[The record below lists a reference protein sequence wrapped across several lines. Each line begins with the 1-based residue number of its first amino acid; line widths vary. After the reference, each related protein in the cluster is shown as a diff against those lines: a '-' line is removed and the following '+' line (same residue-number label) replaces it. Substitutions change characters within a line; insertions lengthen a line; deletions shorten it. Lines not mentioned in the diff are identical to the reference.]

1 LNLQQRSMKMTF
13 EEMTRKMN
21 EVGPCT
27 GCGKCHK
34 DGTCPLDEK
43 RMKIFEEYKKSNNL

>member
-1 LNLQQRSMKMTF
+1 MTF
-13 EEMTRKMN
+13 EKMNEVYEEMERKMN

-27 GCGKCHK
+27 GCGQCHK

-43 RMKIFEEYKKSNNL
+43 RMKIFEEYKKSYNL